1 MVHNFSL
8 ETCIVENRVLEG
20 YPGSTRKA
28 FSTFA
33 EAKFACS
40 KGIPSIYYV
49 VGRTIHYNFF
59 TILDKHCENSSIE
72 I

>member
-8 ETCIVENRVLEG
+8 EKCIVEGHILED

-33 EAKFACS
+33 KAKFACS
-40 KGIPSIYYV
+40 KGIPSIYHV
-49 VGRTIHYNFF
+49 VGRTIHY
-59 TILDKHCENSSIE
+59 CENSSFE

>member
-8 ETCIVENRVLEG
+8 EKCIVENRILEG

-40 KGIPSIYYV
+40 KGIPSIMVMQLFYY
-49 VGRTIHYNFF
+49 
-59 TILDKHCENSSIE
+59 S
-72 I
+72 